1 MFTVHHFWL
10 LMILSCS
17 TFNVLLAAWLWK
29 CLRNQA
35 LTLFPSWWPVRW
47 HGFSDRYSSDSSG
60 RSGWGK
66 THWTDS
72 VMGGMVMQYMNNMMV
87 QCSVLLRHVV
97 SFSKNFPTFFDISL
111 EIILAACIAI
121 NSWQGSLKTNRFRIR
136 SSISS
141 FQVEKVPNPVDLD
154 EEGKDRSFLQE
165 LFFVDPRRFEKRKA
179 LRGVFVNGIWFI

>member
-29 CLRNQA
+29 CLPNQA
-35 LTLFPSWWPVRW
+35 VTLFPSLWPFRW

-60 RSGWGK
+60 RSGRGK
-66 THWTDS
+66 THWADS
-72 VMGGMVMQYMNNMMV
+72 VVGGMVMQYMNNMMG
-87 QCSVLLRHVV
+87 QCSVLLCHVV

-121 NSWQGSLKTNRFRIR
+121 NSWQGSLKTTNSASDPPYPPFRLKRCQILWIWMKKARIEVFFR
-136 SSISS
+136 SSFLLI
-141 FQVEKVPNPVDLD
+141 QTVEKL
-154 EEGKDRSFLQE
+154 
-165 LFFVDPRRFEKRKA
+165 KA
-179 LRGVFVNGIWFI
+179 LEVFLW